1 MANGGLCGHGVMA
14 LTLKRLGQCQA
25 QTESGNTATK

>member
-1 MANGGLCGHGVMA
+1 MVSGGLCGHGVMA

-25 QTESGNTATK
+25 QTESGNIERK